1 MKIRLFTAA
10 VAAMAISA
18 GLSAQNINP
27 TVEVVNTYEG
37 RLLEVHKPVSEMAVP
52 DSLLTFRLDFDY
64 DVFDTPYKG
73 AYDFEPYLISMH
85 PTESVAPRKFFFK
98 AGAGYT
104 LRPSLGFVY
113 STPAKG
119 FQWDVYGS
127 FNSYFGDYH
136 RIAYDSGKLDADGG
150 KWNGR
155 DMAARVGFN
164 GLKEW
169 KGSVLKFGAAYDN
182 LSTKDWRN
190 SKSSN
195 GGMAF
200 ARMRT
205 TQAAPGSFFYDGT
218 LKFSYK
224 SDAQKTS
231 MLEGHPGL
239 GEGLVTLGGEL
250 GPVLDAS
257 SSLLFG
263 VNVDMAMYSGLLS
276 SFAGRIALTPK
287 YVYNRDR
294 WNFSL
299 GLSLSTLVHSDDT
312 RSVLAAYENH
322 THKGQFIYP
331 MVNVEFSAIPEKL
344 ALYASATGGD
354 DINAYSSIQEGNHH
368 FDPLF
373 GLGFGPLL
381 DNTSERINVRIG
393 AKGGVK
399 SRLHYEV
406 FGGVSAKA
414 NAPMEMAYELDGLMT
429 PGLIYH
435 DMTLYYAG
443 TRLNLETNLVDAG
456 LNAAFKGSSLQ
467 NSTDY
472 DYGFLPS
479 KISGDVYFRYKWQD
493 RLSAGFDAGFAS
505 SRKGCVKTGSDTDFD
520 GEIEYTG
527 NPATI
532 PGWLDLGIGAQY
544 RLNKRLGFWIRGGNL
559 LGQKIQRNV
568 LYAEKGVSVTGG
580 VIVNL

>member
-52 DSLLTFRLDFDY
+52 DSLLSFRLDFDY

-85 PTESVAPRKFFFK
+85 PTESVSPRKFFLK

-104 LRPSLGFVY
+104 LRPSMGFVY

-182 LSTKDWRN
+182 LATKDWRN

-205 TQAAPGSFFYDGT
+205 TQAVPGSFYYDGT

-224 SDAQKTS
+224 
-231 MLEGHPGL
+231 
-239 GEGLVTLGGEL
+239 
-250 GPVLDAS
+250 
-257 SSLLFG
+257 
-263 VNVDMAMYSGLLS
+263 
-276 SFAGRIALTPK
+276 
-287 YVYNRDR
+287 
-294 WNFSL
+294 
-299 GLSLSTLVHSDDT
+299 
-312 RSVLAAYENH
+312 
-322 THKGQFIYP
+322 
-331 MVNVEFSAIPEKL
+331 
-344 ALYASATGGD
+344 
-354 DINAYSSIQEGNHH
+354 
-368 FDPLF
+368 
-373 GLGFGPLL
+373 
-381 DNTSERINVRIG
+381 
-393 AKGGVK
+393 
-399 SRLHYEV
+399 
-406 FGGVSAKA
+406 
-414 NAPMEMAYELDGLMT
+414 
-429 PGLIYH
+429 
-435 DMTLYYAG
+435 
-443 TRLNLETNLVDAG
+443 
-456 LNAAFKGSSLQ
+456 
-467 NSTDY
+467 
-472 DYGFLPS
+472 
-479 KISGDVYFRYKWQD
+479 
-493 RLSAGFDAGFAS
+493 
-505 SRKGCVKTGSDTDFD
+505 
-520 GEIEYTG
+520 
-527 NPATI
+527 
-532 PGWLDLGIGAQY
+532 
-544 RLNKRLGFWIRGGNL
+544 
-559 LGQKIQRNV
+559 
-568 LYAEKGVSVTGG
+568 
-580 VIVNL
+580 